1 MSVYHL
7 ILSPGMWNVNK

>member
-7 ILSPGMWNVNK
+7 SQCETLFVV

>member
-7 ILSPGMWNVNK
+7 IQCETLFVI